1 MQIKQ
6 EEITQIE
13 KKEEFVQ
20 DENWEPYENEYN
32 NVLISFRDALNLKDE
47 EIIKLLVQAWKT
59 KDQVIY
65 GVIEE
70 TNTIIRLVNV
80 TNKEGEKIE
89 YPINEV
95 GSLFNTIYKNGVFLS
110 TNKKKLKIGK
120 LLSLKFK
127 LSNIKEREKYNN
139 PFLICGDLNSI
150 EYLEKIPKNFINH
163 FDENFFVI
171 DKIFVDSYIEDN
183 YKEEIKLY
191 NDSIDFI
198 KKSHLDL
205 IYQRDAFIEKFNNE
219 QNDLENQKDFII
231 KDISNLQE
239 KKFFISEEIDNL
251 KEYNDKILFEIKVLN
266 NLKKQEEA
274 MLNNNLL
281 RLREFIKSK
290 ADWMLKLDFIS
301 EIDYNDLLG
310 IKNVEESSEHLID
323 FHKDLKGD
331 YNKLID
337 YVHSYLFNNDIIY
350 PRKLLEDFVTLLRT
364 NDIIVLAGLSGTGKT
379 NLVNSFAKA
388 VNGKAVIIPVKPNW
402 TSSEDLLGF
411 YNPLQKKYLPTAF
424 LESLIEAKRNPEK
437 LYLICLDEMNL
448 ARVEYYFADFLS
460 ALEERNGTPIISLYS
475 DEEAGHILSE
485 FKSVIRILDLVKDEF
500 EKINFDSFVAFLNNN
515 EVNERIKAI
524 LGLKGGE
531 SILNLHS
538 YLRRMI
544 SGILNIPSTLE
555 FPSNVRIIGSVNI
568 DETTYYLSPK
578 VLDRAHVIRFDS
590 PLNYNYSTIKNEIVE
605 VEYQGKRVNLNHNHF
620 KPHREPYPKCDMND
634 SLIQQLIEIRN
645 KFLEKIGI
653 DIGYR
658 TLRQSVNYKNLMNDI
673 DSSEILILNNILL
686 HKILPRFSF
695 DGNIKVEKETDK
707 KISDLVEEFYNNIK
721 DLIANKIEG
730 IQYLNSI
737 TEIDRLIQNSKK
749 ADNIFNYWS

>member
-1 MQIKQ
+1 
-6 EEITQIE
+6 
-13 KKEEFVQ
+13 
-20 DENWEPYENEYN
+20 
-32 NVLISFRDALNLKDE
+32 
-47 EIIKLLVQAWKT
+47 
-59 KDQVIY
+59 
-65 GVIEE
+65 
-70 TNTIIRLVNV
+70 
-80 TNKEGEKIE
+80 
-89 YPINEV
+89 
-95 GSLFNTIYKNGVFLS
+95 
-110 TNKKKLKIGK
+110 
-120 LLSLKFK
+120 
-127 LSNIKEREKYNN
+127 
-139 PFLICGDLNSI
+139 
-150 EYLEKIPKNFINH
+150 
-163 FDENFFVI
+163 
-171 DKIFVDSYIEDN
+171 
-183 YKEEIKLY
+183 
-191 NDSIDFI
+191 
-198 KKSHLDL
+198 
-205 IYQRDAFIEKFNNE
+205 
-219 QNDLENQKDFII
+219 
-231 KDISNLQE
+231 
-239 KKFFISEEIDNL
+239 
-251 KEYNDKILFEIKVLN
+251 
-266 NLKKQEEA
+266 
-274 MLNNNLL
+274 
-281 RLREFIKSK
+281 
-290 ADWMLKLDFIS
+290 MLKLDFIS

-310 IKNVEESSEHLID
+310 IKIVEESSEHLID

-555 FPSNVRIIGSVNI
+555 FPSNVRIIGAVNI

-620 KPHREPYPKCDMND
+620 RPHRGPYPKCDMND

-658 TLRQSVNYKNLMNDI
+658 TLRQSVHYKNLMNDI

-695 DGNIKVEKETDK
+695 DGNIKVEKESDK
-707 KISDLVEEFYNNIK
+707 KISVLVEEFYNNIK

-737 TEIDRLIQNSKK
+737 TEIDRLIQNAKK